1 MRAPIERR
9 PDFADLMIG
18 LACGLAML
26 STLLVLGAMPFLPG
40 LSGGRDYIIY
50 WATGQQLAHH
60 GNPYDAAIMRQYE
73 HAAGFEGAPSL
84 VNYMRNPPWALP
96 LALPLGYV
104 GARAAALPWSLLMLA
119 LLAIS
124 VRILWRMFGRP
135 GTHLDWLGYCFPPA
149 LLCVIMGQ
157 TSLLVLLGFVLFLRL
172 QRTRPFWAGAA
183 LWFCLLKPHLLAP
196 FGVVLLVWIAASRSY
211 RVLAGLASA
220 LAASCALTTAIDPAA
235 WGQYLH
241 WARTSGISTEFLPCM
256 SVALRNAIDPGT
268 AWIAFVPCALG
279 CAWALVH
286 WWQRRARWDWLDH
299 GVLVVLVSMLVAPYA
314 WFYDQSLALPALL
327 YGAAKTQ
334 SRMLLAALA
343 GIYMMVLL
351 QPLYT
356 KPESGW
362 YVWPAVAWVGWYWL
376 ARRGTETPVSSPQFP
391 VASPRSPVVRETGC
405 QQTGPMTE
413 MGNRRGH

>member
-1 MRAPIERR
+1 MRAPIEGR
-9 PDFADLMIG
+9 PDFADLMVG

-60 GNPYDAAIMRQYE
+60 GNPYDPAIMRQFE
-73 HAAGFEGAPSL
+73 HAAGFRGAASL

-124 VRILWRMFGRP
+124 VRILWKMFGRP
-135 GTHLDWLGYCFPPA
+135 GTHLEWLGYCFPPA
-149 LLCVIMGQ
+149 LLCVVMGQ

-172 QRTRPFWAGAA
+172 HRTRPYWGGAA
-183 LWFCLLKPHLLAP
+183 LWFCLLKPHLLVP
-196 FGVVLLVWIAASRSY
+196 FGVALLVWIAVSRNY
-211 RVLAGLASA
+211 RVLAGLGSA
-220 LAASCALTTAIDPAA
+220 LAASCALTEAIDPAA
-235 WGQYLH
+235 WGQYLQ
-241 WARTSGISTEFLPCM
+241 WARTSGISNEFLPCV
-256 SVALRNAIDPGT
+256 SVALRNAIDPNA
-268 AWIAFVPCALG
+268 AWIAFLPCAVG
-279 CAWALVH
+279 CAWALIYC
-286 WWQRRARWDWLDH
+286 WRRRERWDWLDH
-299 GVLVVLVSMLVAPYA
+299 GLPVVLVSVLVTPYA

-327 YGAAKTQ
+327 YGASRTQ

-343 GIYMMVLL
+343 GIYLVVTL

-356 KPESGW
+356 KPESAL
-362 YVWPAVAWVGWYWL
+362 YVWPAAAWLGWYLL
-376 ARRGTETPVSSPQFP
+376 ARRSTTRAANADAIPAVNEQP
-391 VASPRSPVVRETGC
+391 VA
-405 QQTGPMTE
+405 
-413 MGNRRGH
+413 